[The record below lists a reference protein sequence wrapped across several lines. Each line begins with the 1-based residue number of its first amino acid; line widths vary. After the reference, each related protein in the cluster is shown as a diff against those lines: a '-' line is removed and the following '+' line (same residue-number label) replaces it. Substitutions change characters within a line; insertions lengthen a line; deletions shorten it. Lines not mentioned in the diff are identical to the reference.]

1 MDVEENFHGQ
11 RPNLLQSDC
20 SRCFGLCCTALVFER
35 SSDFAFAKDE
45 GEPCVNLRRD
55 FSCGI
60 HERLR
65 VSGMKGCTVF
75 ECFGAGQR
83 VSQDTFGGM
92 NWRENPAVRQ
102 QMFAVFPMMKEL
114 HEFLWYLGCAAD
126 MLTREGPSP
135 DLNQELSLVR
145 EAVEAVAQ
153 DSAECVLSADLDRLQ
168 GQVGRVL
175 AKASEWLRARQGERL
190 RLPSPTS
197 ALARRLAP
205 GADLMG
211 VNLAGSDLRCTNLRG
226 SYLIAVN
233 LEGAN
238 LDWADLIGADLRD
251 ANLANATLE
260 NALFVNQQQVN
271 SARGD
276 ARTRLPGNLTRPPH
290 W

>member
-168 GQVGRVL
+168 GQSVGCLRRPVSGFVR
-175 AKASEWLRARQGERL
+175 AKGNACVCL
-190 RLPSPTS
+190 RLP
-197 ALARRLAP
+197 RRL
-205 GADLMG
+205 
-211 VNLAGSDLRCTNLRG
+211 LAGLHRVST
-226 SYLIAVN
+226 S
-233 LEGAN
+233 
-238 LDWADLIGADLRD
+238 WA
-251 ANLANATLE
+251 
-260 NALFVNQQQVN
+260 
-271 SARGD
+271 
-276 ARTRLPGNLTRPPH
+276 LTSLVVI
-290 W
+290 